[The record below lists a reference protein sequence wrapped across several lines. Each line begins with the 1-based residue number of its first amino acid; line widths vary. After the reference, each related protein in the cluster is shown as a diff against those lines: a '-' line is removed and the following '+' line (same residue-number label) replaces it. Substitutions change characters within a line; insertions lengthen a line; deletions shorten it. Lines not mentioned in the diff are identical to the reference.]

1 MVMRERLNWGGVA
14 FLVIMGGSAAL
25 FVSGCATGMEAVTG
39 PPKPAPAPIVANV
52 VQCPTIHAFTPAQN
66 VALGAA
72 LDGISAR
79 AKAGAPAADD
89 AIWHDVA
96 EDDQKQRAQA
106 RACIAA
112 QKK

>member
-52 VQCPTIHAFTPAQN
+52 VQCPTVHAFTPERRPGRRPGRHFRPRQGR
-66 VALGAA
+66 GA
-72 LDGISAR
+72 GS
-79 AKAGAPAADD
+79 G
-89 AIWHDVA
+89 
-96 EDDQKQRAQA
+96 
-106 RACIAA
+106 
-112 QKK
+112 